1 MNWDLLKELT
11 QAWGV
16 SGRENE
22 VLQIVRREAAPYAD
36 EITEDALHNLIV
48 LKRGNGR
55 FP

>member
-22 VLQIVRREAAPYAD
+22 VLQIIGGQVFEFD
-36 EITEDALHNLIV
+36 V
-48 LKRGNGR
+48 LDLVTLNMS
-55 FP
+55 